1 MAVVETL
8 EVRFQ
13 ADMGNLSAQLKQLTA
28 QLDGLSAALDTKKGS
43 LTQNAAGL
51 IAGVADGLR
60 MGAAMTSAPTEAGN
74 ALSDQFTMAIL
85 NGRAGVAGAARQ
97 VSSAAQ
103 FSNAGALAAAHS
115 AGAALGQGF
124 ANGIAGK
131 YGTVMSAVNRI
142 VNAAISR
149 IRSAL
154 SIHSPS
160 KVSFEL
166 GGFFGEG
173 FADGIYASIR
183 RTEESVAALSVGAQ
197 TALSVQAAEPAQ
209 ESVTGLAGMMRSA
222 VNDALD
228 GTNIVIPLHVDGMK
242 LGEASI
248 QGINRVTRS
257 MGRVMLE
264 I

>member
-28 QLDGLSAALDTKKGS
+28 QLDGISAALDAKKGS
-43 LTQNAAGL
+43 LAQNAAGL

-74 ALSDQFTMAIL
+74 ALSDRFTMAIL

-97 VSSAAQ
+97 VSS
-103 FSNAGALAAAHS
+103 
-115 AGAALGQGF
+115 AALGQGF

-183 RTEESVAALSVGAQ
+183 RTEESVNALSAGAQ
-197 TALSVQAAEPAQ
+197 TALSVQTAEPAQ
-209 ESVTGLAGMMRSA
+209 ESMAGLAGMMRSA

>member
-28 QLDGLSAALDTKKGS
+28 QLDGISAALDAKKGS
-43 LTQNAAGL
+43 LAQNAAGL

-74 ALSDQFTMAIL
+74 ALSDRFTMAIL
-85 NGRAGVAGAARQ
+85 NGREGVAGAARQ

-103 FSNAGALAAAHS
+103 FSNASALAAAHS

-142 VNAAISR
+142 VNAA
-149 IRSAL
+149 L
-154 SIHSPS
+154 
-160 KVSFEL
+160 
-166 GGFFGEG
+166 
-173 FADGIYASIR
+173 R
-183 RTEESVAALSVGAQ
+183 RA
-197 TALSVQAAEPAQ
+197 
-209 ESVTGLAGMMRSA
+209 
-222 VNDALD
+222 
-228 GTNIVIPLHVDGMK
+228 
-242 LGEASI
+242 
-248 QGINRVTRS
+248 
-257 MGRVMLE
+257 
-264 I
+264 